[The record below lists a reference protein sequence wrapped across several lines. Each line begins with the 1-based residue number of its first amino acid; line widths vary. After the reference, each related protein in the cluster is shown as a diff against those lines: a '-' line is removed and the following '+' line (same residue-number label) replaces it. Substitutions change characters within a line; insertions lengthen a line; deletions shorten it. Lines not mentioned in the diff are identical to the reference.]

1 MRGML
6 VAVLAVA
13 LCAVALAQTSSPSPF
28 VTATVNPTCVDAGYL
43 TSLLWGQE
51 PGEKQMRNF
60 FPHFAAN
67 LVYQS
72 VAELPDARCEA
83 VQGSCA
89 WSYTQDRV
97 ISAASADSLLKRPEL
112 MVCQNAILL
121 NGRPDAVAQAE
132 ASIRAQ
138 DVPRS
143 GVSFDVIMVDLP
155 AKDVDKWA
163 LNWSSMPDLAAAE
176 SLVTPPRAAAGIRYF
191 AASEYGVHRVPVLR
205 YAIDDGAIFGPAVAG
220 QQGIVEGAFVVD
232 RAQGIIALG
241 ESVPVSPIY
250 SCCEFMHSG
259 CTPGY
264 CTICHSRGKRLPW
277 AIFEGV
283 ELWLRPRIQAD
294 GTISMLF
301 RPRLTEWA
309 GLVDTLSPDP
319 VVPITRYQSA
329 ITPLSIVP
337 GQSIIISGLTRDHYL
352 LNHELMGSA
361 RLCASR
367 MLHNPVIII
376 TPRIVVP
383 ASV

>member
-1 MRGML
+1 MRRMI

-13 LCAVALAQTSSPSPF
+13 LCAVAFAQTSSPSPF
-28 VTATVNPTCVDAGYL
+28 VTASVTPTCVDAGYL
-43 TSLLWGQE
+43 TSLLWGQD
-51 PGEKQMRNF
+51 GSEKEMRNF

-72 VAELPDARCEA
+72 VAELPDPRCEA

-89 WSYTQDRV
+89 WSYTQDRA
-97 ISAASADSLLKRPEL
+97 ITAASAESLLRRPEL

-121 NGRPDAVAQAE
+121 SGYPEAVAQAE

-143 GVSFDVIMVDLP
+143 GVSFDVMMVDLP
-155 AKDVDKWA
+155 ARDVDRWA
-163 LNWSSMPDLAAAE
+163 LNWSSLPDLAAAA
-176 SLVTPPRAAAGIRYF
+176 SLVGPRGPSGYSWTQGSPEWI
-191 AASEYGVHRVPVLR
+191 VPKVPVLR

-220 QQGIVEGAFVVD
+220 RQGIVKGAFVVD

-264 CTICHSRGKRLPW
+264 CTVCHSRGKRLPW

-294 GTISMLF
+294 GTISVLF

-309 GLVDTLSPDP
+309 GLVDALSPDA

-337 GQSIIISGLTRDHYL
+337 GQSIIISGIARDHYL
-352 LNHELMGSA
+352 LNHQLMGSA
-361 RLCASR
+361 RLCADR
-367 MLHNPVIII
+367 LLRNPVIII